1 MIESTFIAAATG
13 VRRAASFTRKS
24 AKLIT
29 DRGAPETAMDMARVW
44 FVLKNAVLSFVLFR
58 RCERC
63 RSGECGGVDAGVA
76 GEYRLAVYLFPEQQ
90 PLGWSA

>member
-1 MIESTFIAAATG
+1 
-13 VRRAASFTRKS
+13 VR
-24 AKLIT
+24 
-29 DRGAPETAMDMARVW
+29 
-44 FVLKNAVLSFVLFR
+44 
-58 RCERC
+58 RC